1 MNIKLLFF
9 ATLRDAAGSR
19 ALDWELAPG
28 ATVAD
33 LLSSL
38 GNSHPKLEPYLETSL
53 VSVNKEY
60 SPSETVLSDGDEVAL
75 FPPVSGG

>member
-9 ATLRDAAGSR
+9 ATLRDAAGGR
-19 ALDWELAPG
+19 EMDFELESG
-28 ATVAD
+28 STVAD
-33 LLSSL
+33 LLEKL
-38 GNSHPKLEPYLETSL
+38 GRAHPKLAPYLETSL

-60 SPSETVLSDGDEVAL
+60 SPAETALSDEDEVAL